1 MMKELFKGLKKAF
14 MISISFLVICGL
26 IYPLVLTG
34 IGQVFFPKQ
43 ANGSLIEVNGEV
55 VGSALIGQDFNE
67 EYFMKGRPS
76 AVNYNIYTE
85 EEYTM
90 AVSSGSSNYAPTNP
104 ELVKRVKAEI
114 ETFLKEN
121 PTVKKEDIPTDLMTV
136 SGSGLDP
143 HISVEG
149 AMIQIDRIAKAS
161 NLSKEMLVEIVNKN
175 TEGKL
180 LGIFGEDYV
189 NVLQVN
195 LDIAMEM
202 GLLNK

>member
-1 MMKELFKGLKKAF
+1 MKELFKGLKKAF

>member
-1 MMKELFKGLKKAF
+1 MKELFKGLKKAF

-85 EEYTM
+85 EEYTT

>member
-1 MMKELFKGLKKAF
+1 MKELFKGLKKAF

-76 AVNYNIYTE
+76 AVNYNTYTE
-85 EEYTM
+85 EEYTT

>member
-1 MMKELFKGLKKAF
+1 MKELFKGLKKAF

-85 EEYTM
+85 EEYTT
-90 AVSSGSSNYAPTNP
+90 AVASGSSNYAPTNP

-161 NLSKEMLVEIVNKN
+161 NLSRETLIEIINKN

-180 LGIFGEDYV
+180 LGIFGEDHV

>member
-1 MMKELFKGLKKAF
+1 
-14 MISISFLVICGL
+14 
-26 IYPLVLTG
+26 
-34 IGQVFFPKQ
+34 
-43 ANGSLIEVNGEV
+43 
-55 VGSALIGQDFNE
+55 
-67 EYFMKGRPS
+67 
-76 AVNYNIYTE
+76 
-85 EEYTM
+85 
-90 AVSSGSSNYAPTNP
+90 
-104 ELVKRVKAEI
+104 
-114 ETFLKEN
+114 
-121 PTVKKEDIPTDLMTV
+121 
-136 SGSGLDP
+136 
-143 HISVEG
+143 ISVEG